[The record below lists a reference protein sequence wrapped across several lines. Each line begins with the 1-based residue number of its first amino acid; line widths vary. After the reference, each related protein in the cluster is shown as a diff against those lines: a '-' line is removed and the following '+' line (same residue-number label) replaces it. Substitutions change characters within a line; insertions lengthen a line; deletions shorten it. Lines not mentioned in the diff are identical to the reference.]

1 MESVD
6 EVSGAVD
13 DIAAGLERLS
23 AIFAAPDALP
33 FRTVAPQMERLENAL
48 AAKAFID
55 ASFAWA
61 ADQSDAG
68 RLVGA
73 TRALDYLMVSL
84 GLSRAE
90 ALDRL
95 NRGRDLFARP
105 TVTPPPA
112 PAPEPDETEEQRR
125 AREEELARIRA
136 EEQRRLEAERE
147 AQERARDEARSRASA
162 EKQRIIQ
169 QELRSLSEHSTP
181 GRAELLAQALA
192 EAKLR
197 APEDLRQW
205 VRDRVRLANSR
216 GRKADGT
223 RDLYAATKKRMVSMS
238 KQDADGGVHVRAYL
252 PAAMAAKLKAALAP
266 GRRPGVNASVPPEED
281 KRSMQARGA
290 DQLDAILDAYLAA
303 GNVANRRGV
312 GSVVVSMTAADVD
325 TLSAD
330 DRFATNTG
338 HLLSPVDILQLGMA
352 QYDIGVVHDADGLPL
367 HLARTRR
374 SASLAQRLALFAREL
389 CCTRPDCTEAHCD
402 SDVHHLVAWAEGGNT
417 DIENSSTVC
426 RPHHGDNNDRHD
438 GSGGLGH
445 LATDPDTGRVGWH
458 PPDGGP
464 LRFNETTFQQYSA
477 GAKIRR
483 ARERSGGSGNFRY
496 PEEPP
501 PLFDIVS

>member
-23 AIFAAPDALP
+23 AILAAPDALP

-238 KQDADGGVHVRAYL
+238 KQDADGECTSG
-252 PAAMAAKLKAALAP
+252 PTCP
-266 GRRPGVNASVPPEED
+266 PPWPPNSRRPLPRGGAPASTPPSRRRRTNAACRPVVQTSWTQSWTHTSPPETWPTD
-281 KRSMQARGA
+281 GA
-290 DQLDAILDAYLAA
+290 
-303 GNVANRRGV
+303 V

-402 SDVHHLVAWAEGGNT
+402 SDVHHLVAWAE
-417 DIENSSTVC
+417 
-426 RPHHGDNNDRHD
+426 
-438 GSGGLGH
+438 
-445 LATDPDTGRVGWH
+445 
-458 PPDGGP
+458 
-464 LRFNETTFQQYSA
+464 
-477 GAKIRR
+477 
-483 ARERSGGSGNFRY
+483 AREHRHRELLHGVPS
-496 PEEPP
+496 PP
-501 PLFDIVS
+501 R

>member
-1 MESVD
+1 MEAAVEITQAVD
-6 EVSGAVD
+6 E
-13 DIAAGLERLS
+13 IAGGLERLG
-23 AIFAAPDALP
+23 AIFADPDTLSFLAA
-33 FRTVAPQMERLENAL
+33 APQMERLENAL

-61 ADQSDAG
+61 AESNDAG

-73 TRALDYLMVSL
+73 TRAMDYLMVNL

-105 TVTPPPA
+105 TIN
-112 PAPEPDETEEQRR
+112 PAPEPEPEPEETEAQRR
-125 AREEELARIRA
+125 AREEETERIRA
-136 EEQRRLEAERE
+136 EEQRRLNAERE
-147 AQERARDEARSRASA
+147 AQSRARDEARSRASA

-169 QELRSLSEHSTP
+169 QELRSLSEHSSP

-216 GRKADGT
+216 GRKADGS

-281 KRSMQARGA
+281 RRSMQARGA

-303 GNVANRRGV
+303 GDQANRRGV
-312 GSVVVSMTAADVD
+312 GSVVVSMTAADLD
-325 TLSAD
+325 TLAAD

-352 QYDIGVVHDADGLPL
+352 AYDIGVVHDENGLPL

-402 SDVHHLVAWAEGGNT
+402 SDVHHLMAWAEGGHT

-438 GSGGLGH
+438 GGGGLGH
-445 LATDPDTGRVGWH
+445 LATDPDTGRVGWQ

-483 ARERSGGSGNFRY
+483 ARDRTGAGEDFRD
-496 PEEPP
+496 PGEPP